1 MSGGEDWAVFLSEL
15 APMPTEYSILFLAFV
30 TFAVLAL
37 LNVVTAVFIDAAL
50 RRSQN
55 DRELAVQQ
63 ELDSKDELVSII
75 QEVFME
81 LDTNQSGSLSID
93 EFTKHIENEKI
104 QAIFRSRQI
113 DLGQVQTLFF
123 LLDVDETGGMDMA
136 VLTYRVE
143 HILHRLTAMNDVILE
158 RLPDRPP

>member
-1 MSGGEDWAVFLSEL
+1 MEYTLLFLSF
-15 APMPTEYSILFLAFV
+15 I

-37 LNVVTAVFIDAAL
+37 LNVITAVFIDAAL

-63 ELDSKDELVSII
+63 ELDSKDELVCII

-123 LLDVDETGGMDMA
+123 LLDVDETGDVDMD
-136 VLTYRVE
+136 E
-143 HILHRLTAMNDVILE
+143 
-158 RLPDRPP
+158 

>member
-1 MSGGEDWAVFLSEL
+1 MGELE
-15 APMPTEYSILFLAFV
+15 
-30 TFAVLAL
+30 
-37 LNVVTAVFIDAAL
+37 
-50 RRSQN
+50 
-55 DRELAVQQ
+55 
-63 ELDSKDELVSII
+63 SKDELVSII

-93 EFTKHIENEKI
+93 EFQKHIEDEKI

-123 LLDVDETGGMDMA
+123 LLDVDETGDVDMDEFVQGVLRLKGGASSMDLA

-143 HILHRLTAMNDVILE
+143 HILHRLTAMNDVIID
-158 RLPDRPP
+158 RLPERTPE